1 MGVFRSDGP
10 IFIWMLLTANFIFRC
25 IFFDASKVNSFAED
39 NNETIKTLGIFNVG
53 VFDGNGKM
61 TAMRTMNLPTMITI
75 NVYDSETRDVTL
87 SDGKTQPCK
96 VIKYLKGAKVMSSAI
111 FQEEEYAKAYLKYI
125 TGGNLPSVIP
135 YSQLLL
141 MWRKNMAL
149 NGVLFRCPFLLSGTG
164 SRNNEP

>member
-1 MGVFRSDGP
+1 MGVFRSDGTNIYLDAP
-10 IFIWMLLTANFIFRC
+10 YCEFYIPMY
-25 IFFDASKVNSFAED
+25 FFDASKVNSFAED

-111 FQEEEYAKAYLKYI
+111 CQE
-125 TGGNLPSVIP
+125 
-135 YSQLLL
+135 
-141 MWRKNMAL
+141 
-149 NGVLFRCPFLLSGTG
+149 
-164 SRNNEP
+164 

>member
-1 MGVFRSDGP
+1 MGVFRSDGTNIYLDAP
-10 IFIWMLLTANFIFRC
+10 YCEFYIPMY
-25 IFFDASKVNSFAED
+25 FFDASKVNSFAED

-111 FQEEEYAKAYLKYI
+111 FQEEESAKVYLKYI
-125 TGGNLPSVIP
+125 IGGNLHCMV
-135 YSQLLL
+135 
-141 MWRKNMAL
+141 
-149 NGVLFRCPFLLSGTG
+149 
-164 SRNNEP
+164 